1 MRLRSRLRE
10 CLCLNWAVP
19 VTILPPPPRTLRYE
33 LHSFEGSDY
42 VLASALLFRHEE
54 VTPESLPL
62 VKVSFPQLNL
72 RLYVLDDEDTPAVL
86 FAAILVP
93 GWVVPTA
100 VLVGGQPARAARF
113 EQRGEPG
120 SESGSWHWRVLAHA
134 GADSGRARATLHCV
148 ATIGSPKVGAGPQI
162 GTWQQTVDY
171 VRLRNRG
178 YALSRGNL
186 RRIETEQPTVAVSP
200 VDVDLRDAELARVL
214 LGAPTWPDLHS
225 AWVCP
230 EMRMRFDLAPERA
243 LALPR
248 QAPVPG

>member
-10 CLCLNWAVP
+10 CLCLNWVVP
-19 VTILPPPPRTLRYE
+19 VAILPPPPGSLRYE

-42 VLASALLFRHEE
+42 VLASALFFRHEE
-54 VTPESLPL
+54 VHPESLPL

-72 RLYVLDDEDTPAVL
+72 RLYVLDDEDAPAVL

-113 EQRGEPG
+113 EHRGEPG
-120 SESGSWHWRVLAHA
+120 SESGSWQWHVVAS
-134 GADSGRARATLHCV
+134 GGSEGGRAGLHCV
-148 ATIGSPKVGAGPQI
+148 ATLGSPKVGAGPQI

-178 YALSRGNL
+178 YALSRGGL
-186 RRIETEQPTVAVSP
+186 RRIETEQPAVAVSP
-200 VDVDLRDAELARVL
+200 VDVDLRDAELARAMF
-214 LGAPTWPDLHS
+214 GASTWPELHS